1 VSIGRRLRGVPLDT
15 PAYPLAATEADA
27 PSPGELPES
36 YQP

>member
-1 VSIGRRLRGVPLDT
+1 MDT
-15 PAYPLAATEADA
+15 PAYPLAAAQADA